1 MVDEVEISNV
11 GGPKGV
17 ASEAT
22 LAALVKALNT
32 GTNDSSRAIRLETMA
47 RQTFTKGLKGEG
59 TLVGKALGS
68 VVGAASGLV
77 SQLFTGSG
85 RISDFSDAILG
96 TNNILTKSFSVFA
109 HFVDD
114 NVDSL
119 RELSAVGANFN
130 NSIFDMRNAAA
141 SSAMSFSDFAELVK
155 SNSATFAR
163 LGGSVSSGARAFGDF
178 SKNVRTSR
186 VGKELMGMG
195 FTISSI
201 NEGLATYLDMQL
213 QSGRSIN
220 LRDRSLIKSSEDYLL
235 QLDQLARLTGK
246 QRDQLASEMAQ
257 LQQDA
262 GVRRQLNSLDQD
274 GRKNLQGTLTFL
286 RTTMPGLSKGFEDMM
301 DGVAQTDLGKAIT
314 NQIPGLGPLME
325 RAFSGELSE
334 VEFLEEFKRFGPQIK
349 SIQSQ
354 FSKEQ
359 LDAMRASGGVVG
371 AIAELMDGLTEAN
384 GVLGMNTEEIKKE
397 ADRRSK
403 LTELFGSFEQ
413 TLVEARTALTN
424 AFLESPAFTALSDF
438 GDKLLGLVNTDGTL
452 NKFKGVVETMT
463 ETLFGE
469 TGILTRA
476 IRSVDGA
483 VSGFIGDLENGET
496 FSQSV
501 ANMMSKLGNDIA
513 DGWNEFWTGPVGVKI
528 YDTVTLWWE
537 RLFFKLREG
546 LNEVFGIQMFVDNA
560 QLEEDRIRLGLANEE
575 QTKAYI
581 EDQKRLLETLD
592 VRLER
597 GTKFV
602 GGRGGGVIDMSPEEK
617 AAAQEQK
624 RLIEANIKRLEA
636 KPVETTTPEPVES
649 TTPPTATPVPVA
661 TTPTA
666 SMYGIPDTATVQP
679 SNAIPTTDTVLP
691 SQGGIDS
698 RAIGTYRST
707 GLPAEPQN
715 AITQIHQGERV
726 LNPQETQMYNSQHEI
741 QSKLVKK
748 IEELNTSMLK
758 AVDLLQD
765 SVDATRQTARS
776 IKSLGTD
783 AMRGVGR

>member
-32 GTNDSSRAIRLETMA
+32 GTNGTARAINLETMA
-47 RQTFTKGLKGEG
+47 RQAFTKGLKVEG
-59 TLVGKALGS
+59 TLVGKAI
-68 VVGAASGLV
+68 GAVANAAGGLV
-77 SQLFTGSG
+77 SQLYSGSG
-85 RISDFSDAILG
+85 RLSDFSDAVLG
-96 TNNILTKSFSVFA
+96 TNNILTKSFSAFA

-130 NSIFDMRNAAA
+130 NSIFDMRSAAA

-201 NEGLATYLDMQL
+201 NEGLTTYLDMQL

-220 LRDRSLIKSSEDYLL
+220 LRDRSLIKSSEDYLF

-286 RTTMPGLSKGFEDMM
+286 RSTMPGLSKGFEDIM
-301 DGVAQTDLGKAIT
+301 DGVAQTDLGKAMM

-325 RAFSGELSE
+325 RAFAGELSE
-334 VEFLEEFKRFGPQIK
+334 AEFLEEFQKFGPQIK

-371 AIAELMDGLTEAN
+371 EIANMIDALTEAN
-384 GVLGMNTEEIKKE
+384 SVLGMNTEEIKKE

-413 TLVEARTALTN
+413 TLVEARTAITD
-424 AFLESPAFTALSDF
+424 AFLKSPAFAALSDF
-438 GDKLLGLVNTDGTL
+438 GNDLLKLVNTDGTL
-452 NKFKGVVETMT
+452 DKFKGVVETMS

-469 TGILTRA
+469 TGLLTRA

-483 VSGFIGDLENGET
+483 VNGFIGDLNNGET

-501 ANMMSKLGNDIA
+501 ANMMSRLGNDIA
-513 DGWNEFWTGPVGVKI
+513 YAWNEFWTGPIGTKI
-528 YDTVTLWWE
+528 SDTMTFYFE
-537 RLFFKLREG
+537 RLMFMLMEA
-546 LNEVFGIQMFVDNA
+546 LNNIPGISLMVDN
-560 QLEEDRIRLGLANEE
+560 QKLESDRIRLGLANEAETEKFLRE
-575 QTKAYI
+575 QQQLV
-581 EDQKRLLETLD
+581 EDLRASIRADEDYNRWLSENSDGTLPD
-592 VRLER
+592 KTADIMMNTAELQNTE
-597 GTKFV
+597 
-602 GGRGGGVIDMSPEEK
+602 
-617 AAAQEQK
+617 A
-624 RLIEANIKRLEA
+624 LIAEIKSL
-636 KPVETTTPEPVES
+636 KQPVV
-649 TTPPTATPVPVA
+649 PTAQSEIV
-661 TTPTA
+661 
-666 SMYGIPDTATVQP
+666 IPQ
-679 SNAIPTTDTVLP
+679 S
-691 SQGGIDS
+691 GH
-698 RAIGTYRST
+698 RAIGTLRST

-726 LNPQETQMYNSQHEI
+726 LNPQETQVYNNQNEI